1 MQYFFSEHVFRR
13 MAERSFS
20 PNTIKEVIQNG
31 KTIKEYPDDT
41 PYPSRIILG
50 YDGNR
55 PIHVVSAYDQ
65 DDDMEYIITVYEPD
79 TQLWTSDFTKRR
91 N

>member
-31 KTIKEYPDDT
+31 IIIKEYPDDT
-41 PYPSRIILG
+41 PYPSRLILG

-55 PIHVVSAYDQ
+55 PIHRH
-65 DDDMEYIITVYEPD
+65 
-79 TQLWTSDFTKRR
+79 L
-91 N
+91 

>member
-1 MQYFFSEHVFRR
+1 

-41 PYPSRIILG
+41 PYPSRLILG

-55 PIHVVSAYDQ
+55 PIHGH
-65 DDDMEYIITVYEPD
+65 
-79 TQLWTSDFTKRR
+79 L
-91 N
+91 

>member
-1 MQYFFSEHVFRR
+1 

-31 KTIKEYPDDT
+31 IIIKEYPDDT
-41 PYPSRIILG
+41 PYPSRLILG

-55 PIHVVSAYDQ
+55 PIHGH
-65 DDDMEYIITVYEPD
+65 
-79 TQLWTSDFTKRR
+79 L
-91 N
+91 